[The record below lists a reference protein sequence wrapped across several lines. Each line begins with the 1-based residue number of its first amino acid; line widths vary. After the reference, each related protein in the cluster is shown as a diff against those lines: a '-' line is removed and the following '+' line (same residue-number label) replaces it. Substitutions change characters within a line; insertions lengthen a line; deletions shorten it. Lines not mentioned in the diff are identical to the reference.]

1 MYHVLKNPSNTIRFI
16 RNEVFDNLLKLYQK
30 KSGKLKEIE
39 QTMYSKDKLEEYE
52 SVIHEMVEKNL
63 GKDFFSEKE
72 FLDSKPTFKLPDG
85 DRVIPDT
92 VTFDTTLQTFVII
105 DYKNLKDNDLLSQGM
120 DYVRLFT
127 TNKADL
133 VLLHNKKMKNQLSL
147 DDIEWDEAKV
157 IFISP
162 EYSNRQLRAVTQ
174 LPKIEL
180 FKIAKFGTD
189 HYTLTR
195 ETNQQKTSRAKVSHD
210 TKGKTKKKKHLQLEE
225 GSGTVEDYLAGQ
237 YSLNTA
243 GKPTKIP
250 DEPIKELYRKLKNR
264 IEEGF
269 TQTEFMQHKT
279 CGRFNFTPDGSR
291 IVSFFAQKSDIW
303 INYTADK
310 QLRQELLKEDF
321 VVDRTPR
328 HYGSGDFGSTIK
340 NEKDIDNAILIIK
353 KIYSSKN
360 P

>member
-16 RNEVFDNLLKLYQK
+16 RNEVFDNLLKLYRR
-30 KSGKLKEIE
+30 KSDKLKEIE

-52 SVIHEMVEKNL
+52 SVIHDMVEKNL
-63 GKDFFSEKE
+63 GKGFFPERE
-72 FLDSKPTFKLPDG
+72 FLASKPKFKLPDG
-85 DRVIPDT
+85 DILFPDT
-92 VTFDTTLQTFVII
+92 VTFDTALQTFVII
-105 DYKNLKDNDLLSQGM
+105 DYKNLKDKDLLAQGG
-120 DYVRLFT
+120 DYLGLFT

-162 EYSNRQLRAVTQ
+162 EYTKRQLRSATQ
-174 LPKIEL
+174 IPKIEL

-195 ETNQQKTSRAKVSHD
+195 ETTQQETSGAKVSSD
-210 TKGKTKKKKHLQLEE
+210 AEGKAKRKTHLQLEK
-225 GSGTVEDYLAGQ
+225 GSGTVEDYLAGK
-237 YSLNTA
+237 YN
-243 GKPTKIP
+243 KKIGNA
-250 DEPIKELYRKLKNR
+250 DEDIKKLYMKLKNR
-264 IEEGF
+264 IEDEF
-269 TQTEFMQHKT
+269 PKTEFMQHKT
-279 CGRFNFTPDGSR
+279 CARFNFTPDTSR

-303 INYTADK
+303 VNYTADE
-310 QLRQELLKEDF
+310 QLRQELLEYDF

>member
-39 QTMYSKDKLEEYE
+39 QTMHSIAKLEEYE
-52 SVIHEMVEKNL
+52 SVIHDMVEKNL
-63 GKDFFSEKE
+63 GKGFFPERE
-72 FLDSKPTFKLPDG
+72 FLASKPTFKLPDG
-85 DRVIPDT
+85 DRLIPDT

-105 DYKNLKDNDLLSQGM
+105 DYKNLKDKELLSQGM

-133 VLLHNKKMKNQLSL
+133 VLLHNKKMKKQLSI
-147 DDIEWDEAKV
+147 DEIEWDEAKV

-162 EYSNRQLRAVTQ
+162 EYTNRQLRAVTQ
-174 LPKIEL
+174 IPKIEL

-189 HYTLTR
+189 HFTLTR
-195 ETNQQKTSRAKVSHD
+195 ETSQQKTSGAKVSSD
-210 TKGKTKKKKHLQLEE
+210 AEGKTKRKKHLRLEE
-225 GSGTVEDYLAGQ
+225 YSVEDYLAGK
-237 YSLNTA
+237 YN
-243 GKPTKIP
+243 KKIGNA
-250 DEPIKELYRKLKNR
+250 DELIKKLYMKLKNR
-264 IEEGF
+264 IEDEF
-269 TQTEFMQHKT
+269 PKTEFMQHKT
-279 CGRFNFTPDGSR
+279 CARFNFTPDTSR

-303 INYTADK
+303 INYTADE
-310 QLRQELLKEDF
+310 QLRQELLEYDF

-340 NEKDIDNAILIIK
+340 NEKDIDKAILIIE